1 MSDSISSNTINSIP
15 SFGIIIPARYASTRF
30 PGKPLAF
37 IGGKPMIIHT
47 VESALK
53 CQPTMGVAVATDDD
67 RIAQAVFENLGN
79 RVQVIMTDPNLP
91 SGTDRCAEALNQL
104 NWECDVVVNLQGDEP
119 FIQTQQVLKLVDAFN
134 QIDTDIAT
142 LKKAFS
148 KSDALGD
155 PNKVKVLS
163 NLDGTA
169 MYFSRSVIPYN
180 RGGLDYTYYRHIG
193 MYAYRSS
200 VLKTLQYLPS
210 TLLEQTE
217 SLEQLR
223 WLDHGLKIKVIETE
237 YESPSV
243 DTLDDLI
250 LAEKRLQELE

>member
-1 MSDSISSNTINSIP
+1 MSNTQMSNSNNSAP
-15 SFGIIIPARYASTRF
+15 TFGIIVPARYASTRF
-30 PGKPLAF
+30 PGKPLAL

-47 VESALK
+47 LESALK
-53 CQPTMGVAVATDDD
+53 CQPTLGVAVATDDG
-67 RIAQAVFENLGN
+67 RIADTVSEYLGN
-79 RVQVIMTDPNLP
+79 RVKVIMTEPQLP

-104 NWECDVVVNLQGDEP
+104 GWDCDVIVNLQGDEP
-119 FIQTQQVLKLVDAFN
+119 FIQTHQVLKLVESF
-134 QIDTDIAT
+134 IEKDTDIAT
-142 LKKAFS
+142 LKKAFA
-148 KSDALGD
+148 KTDALGD

-169 MYFSRSVIPYN
+169 LYFSRSVIPYN
-180 RGGLDYTYYRHIG
+180 RGGSDYTYYRHIG

-200 VLKTLQYLPS
+200 VLKTLMYLPS

-237 YESPSV
+237 YESPAV
-243 DTLDDLI
+243 DTPEDLI
-250 LAEKRLQELE
+250 IAENRLKEIQ

>member
-15 SFGIIIPARYASTRF
+15 SFGIIVPARYASTRF
-30 PGKPLAF
+30 PGKPLAL

-53 CQPTMGVAVATDDD
+53 CEPTMGVAVATDDD

-79 RVQVIMTDPNLP
+79 KVQVIMTDPNLP

-119 FIQTQQVLKLVDAFN
+119 FIQTQQVLILVEAFN

-169 MYFSRSVIPYN
+169 LYFSRSVIPYN

-243 DTLDDLI
+243 DTPDDLI
-250 LAEKRLQELE
+250 IAEKRLQELA

>member
-15 SFGIIIPARYASTRF
+15 SFGIIVPARYASTRF
-30 PGKPLAF
+30 PGKPLAL

-53 CQPTMGVAVATDDD
+53 CEPTMGVAVATDDD

-79 RVQVIMTDPNLP
+79 KVQVIMTDPNLP

-119 FIQTQQVLKLVDAFN
+119 FIQTQQVLKLVDAFS
-134 QIDTDIAT
+134 QLDTDIAT

-169 MYFSRSVIPYN
+169 LYFSRSVIPYN

-243 DTLDDLI
+243 DTPDDLI
-250 LAEKRLQELE
+250 IAEKRLQELA

>member
-15 SFGIIIPARYASTRF
+15 SFGIIVPARYASTRF
-30 PGKPLAF
+30 PGKPLAL

-53 CQPTMGVAVATDDD
+53 CEPTMGVAVATDDD

-79 RVQVIMTDPNLP
+79 KVQVIMTDPNLP

-119 FIQTQQVLKLVDAFN
+119 FIQTQQVLKLVHAFN
-134 QIDTDIAT
+134 QLDTDIAT

-148 KSDALGD
+148 KTDALGD

-169 MYFSRSVIPYN
+169 LYFSRSVIPYN

-243 DTLDDLI
+243 DTPDDLI
-250 LAEKRLQELE
+250 IAEKRLQELV

>member
-1 MSDSISSNTINSIP
+1 MSDSISSNIIISIP
-15 SFGIIIPARYASTRF
+15 SFGIIVPARFASTRF
-30 PGKPLAF
+30 PGKPLAL
-37 IGGKPMIIHT
+37 IGEKPMIIHT

-53 CQPTMGVAVATDDD
+53 CQPTMGVAVATDDE
-67 RIAQAVFENLGN
+67 RIAKTVYDYLGN
-79 RVQVIMTDPNLP
+79 TVRVILTDPNLP

-104 NWECDVVVNLQGDEP
+104 SWECDVVVNLQGDEP
-119 FIQTQQVLKLVDAFN
+119 FIQTQQVLKLVEAFN
-134 QIDTDIAT
+134 QMDTDIAT

-169 MYFSRSVIPYN
+169 LYFSRSVIPYN

-243 DTLDDLI
+243 DTPDDLI
-250 LAEKRLQELE
+250 IAEKRLQELA